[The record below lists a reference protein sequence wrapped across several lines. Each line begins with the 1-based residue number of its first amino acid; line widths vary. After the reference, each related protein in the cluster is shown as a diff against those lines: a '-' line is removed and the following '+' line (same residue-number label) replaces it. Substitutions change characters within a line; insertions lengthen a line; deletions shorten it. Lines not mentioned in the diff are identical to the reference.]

1 MFLGVF
7 NMVAFERIKSGIPQL
22 DETLDNIRLGDNV
35 VWQVSNLD
43 EFLYFVKP
51 FVKQAQEDNKNLI
64 YINFGQH
71 EPLID
76 MTADDF
82 LKLEVE
88 KNNSE
93 TDFAMIEHDGIKI
106 YHVDRTSSLNL
117 LLWKFITSLQKR
129 VGMLFMYLTACQ
141 NCRLPGQRI

>member
-1 MFLGVF
+1 
-7 NMVAFERIKSGIPQL
+7 MVAFERIKSGIPQL

-43 EFLYFVKP
+43 EFLYFVEP

-93 TDFAMIEHDGIKI
+93 TDFAMIERDGIKI
-106 YHVDRTSSLNL
+106 YHVDPNKQFEPFTLEVHNI
-117 LLWKFITSLQKR
+117 ITKEGRDAFYVFDCLSDL
-129 VGMLFMYLTACQ
+129 
-141 NCRLPGQRI
+141 

>member
-1 MFLGVF
+1 
-7 NMVAFERIKSGIPQL
+7 MVAFERIKSGIPQL

-43 EFLYFVKP
+43 EFLYFVEP

-93 TDFAMIEHDGIKI
+93 TDFAMIERDGIKI
-106 YHVDRTSSLNL
+106 YHVDPNKQFEPFTLE
-117 LLWKFITSLQKR
+117 FITSLQKR
-129 VGMLFMYLTACQ
+129 VGMLFMYLTVCLIY
-141 NCRLPGQRI
+141 RLHGLPI

>member
-1 MFLGVF
+1 M
-7 NMVAFERIKSGIPQL
+7 N
-22 DETLDNIRLGDNV
+22 
-35 VWQVSNLD
+35 
-43 EFLYFVKP
+43 FLYFVEP

-93 TDFAMIEHDGIKI
+93 TDFAMIERDGIKI
-106 YHVDRTSSLNL
+106 YHVDPNKQFEPFNL
-117 LLWKFITSLQKR
+117 EVHNIITKKR
-129 VGMLFMYLTACQ
+129 VGMLFMYLTVCLIY
-141 NCRLPGQRI
+141 RLHGLPI

>member
-1 MFLGVF
+1 
-7 NMVAFERIKSGIPQL
+7 MVAFERIKSGIPQL

-43 EFLYFVKP
+43 EFLYFVEP

-93 TDFAMIEHDGIKI
+93 TDFAMIERDGIKI
-106 YHVDRTSSLNL
+106 YHVDPNKQFEPFTLEVHNI
-117 LLWKFITSLQKR
+117 ITKE
-129 VGMLFMYLTACQ
+129 VGMLFMYLTVCLIY
-141 NCRLPGQRI
+141 RLHGLPI

>member
-1 MFLGVF
+1 
-7 NMVAFERIKSGIPQL
+7 MVAFERIKSGIPQL

-43 EFLYFVKP
+43 EFLYFVEP

-93 TDFAMIEHDGIKI
+93 TDFAMIERDGIKI
-106 YHVDRTSSLNL
+106 YHVDPNKQFEPFT
-117 LLWKFITSLQKR
+117 WKFITSLQKR
-129 VGMLFMYLTACQ
+129 VGMLFMYLTVCLIY
-141 NCRLPGQRI
+141 RLHGLPI

>member
-1 MFLGVF
+1 
-7 NMVAFERIKSGIPQL
+7 MVAFERIKSGILQL

-51 FVKQAQEDNKNLI
+51 FVKQALKDNRNLI
-64 YINFGQH
+64 YVNFGQH

-82 LKLEVE
+82 LKLDVE
-88 KNNSE
+88 KNNPE
-93 TDFAMIEHDGIKI
+93 TEFPMIERDGIKI
-106 YHVDRTSSLNL
+106 YQVDPNKQFEPFTLEVHNNYY
-117 LLWKFITSLQKR
+117 KR
-129 VGMLFMYLTACQ
+129 GKGCFLC
-141 NCRLPGQRI
+141 I

>member
-1 MFLGVF
+1 
-7 NMVAFERIKSGIPQL
+7 MVAFERIKSGIPQL

-43 EFLYFVKP
+43 EFLYFVEP

-93 TDFAMIEHDGIKI
+93 TDFAMIERDGIKI
-106 YHVDRTSSLNL
+106 YHVDPNKQFEP

-129 VGMLFMYLTACQ
+129 VGMLFMYLTVCLIY
-141 NCRLPGQRI
+141 RLHGLPI

>member
-1 MFLGVF
+1 M
-7 NMVAFERIKSGIPQL
+7 E
-22 DETLDNIRLGDNV
+22 
-35 VWQVSNLD
+35 
-43 EFLYFVKP
+43 P

-93 TDFAMIEHDGIKI
+93 TDFAMIERDGIKI
-106 YHVDRTSSLNL
+106 YHVDPNKQFEPFTL
-117 LLWKFITSLQKR
+117 KFITSLQKR
-129 VGMLFMYLTACQ
+129 V
-141 NCRLPGQRI
+141 

>member
-1 MFLGVF
+1 
-7 NMVAFERIKSGIPQL
+7 MVAFERIKSGILQL

-51 FVKQAQEDNKNLI
+51 FVKQALEDNRNLI

-82 LKLEVE
+82 LKLDVE
-88 KNNSE
+88 KNNPKTE
-93 TDFAMIEHDGIKI
+93 FASD
-106 YHVDRTSSLNL
+106 
-117 LLWKFITSLQKR
+117 
-129 VGMLFMYLTACQ
+129 
-141 NCRLPGQRI
+141 

>member
-1 MFLGVF
+1 
-7 NMVAFERIKSGIPQL
+7 MVAFERIKSGIPQL

-43 EFLYFVKP
+43 EFLYFVEP

-93 TDFAMIEHDGIKI
+93 TDFAMIERDGIKI
-106 YHVDRTSSLNL
+106 YHVDPNKQSLNL

-129 VGMLFMYLTACQ
+129 VGMLFMYLTVCLIY
-141 NCRLPGQRI
+141 RLHGLPI